1 MEDERN
7 EITENVYFNA
17 KKRNLKVMLKSAI
30 KKKNIYLVK
39 LFNLLTCHLL
49 NFNYLHLITR

>member
-30 KKKNIYLVK
+30 KKKYISCETFQS
-39 LFNLLTCHLL
+39 FNLPPFEL
-49 NFNYLHLITR
+49 

>member
-17 KKRNLKVMLKSAI
+17 KKRNLKVMLKNAI
-30 KKKNIYLVK
+30 KKNIYLVK